1 MIKLLEVKD
10 LTGGYGRIP
19 VVFDVS
25 LEVKRGGLLA
35 IVGPNGSGKST
46 LVKLVVGLAMIH
58 KGEIRFRGED
68 ITRVPTHRRISLGIG
83 YVPQTRNIFPGLT
96 VEENLEVGAYTVRG
110 REFEERAEK
119 VYELFP
125 VLEERRRQK
134 AETLSGGERR
144 MLAIARVLIADP
156 DLIILDEPSAGLAP
170 KVASE
175 IFRNIKSI
183 NEMGKTIILVEQHA
197 RKALSIC
204 DDAIV
209 MVSGRIVLR
218 GKGEELLRMDDLR
231 LAFLGKG
238 S

>member
-1 MIKLLEVKD
+1 VLKLLEVKD

-19 VVFDVS
+19 VVFDVN

-58 KGEIRFRGED
+58 KGEVRFRGED
-68 ITRVPTHRRISLGIG
+68 ITRVPTHKRVSLGIG

-119 VYELFP
+119 VYDLFP

-209 MVSGRIVLR
+209 IVSGRIVLR
-218 GKGEELLRMDDLR
+218 GKGEELLRINDLR

>member
-119 VYELFP
+119 VYDLFP

>member
-1 MIKLLEVKD
+1 VIKLLEVKD

-119 VYELFP
+119 VYDLFP

>member
-19 VVFDVS
+19 VVFDVN

-58 KGEIRFRGED
+58 KGEVRFRGED
-68 ITRVPTHRRISLGIG
+68 ITRVPTHKRVSLGIG

-119 VYELFP
+119 VYDLFP